1 MMTRIAASALLALA
15 CCVAPAAA
23 EEARDPVRVEGGHV
37 LLGDVLPVTGDA
49 AGRRIALAPAPG
61 ESAMLALA
69 DIRRH
74 AAEAGIETEISG
86 PAHIRVERLGQA
98 IPDAVLEQAL
108 ADALGLDGPVG
119 FRIAQ
124 GRLPLEIPLDS
135 DPADLRI
142 ESARIDDRS
151 GRFQAVAVTPLG
163 DGKEARTGLS
173 GVAEPEMLVPVAGR
187 SVAPGE
193 AIRKADL
200 DWTRVPLRRVN
211 RTMIT
216 DAAMLVGMEP
226 VRMLRPGQP
235 VRASDVRRPLL
246 VAKGTLVTMSMRR
259 GNMVLSATGKAMQ
272 DGADGDIIRL
282 QNTSTGRTVEARVD
296 GPDRVSVFTPE
307 TAAMRLAAGES

>member
-1 MMTRIAASALLALA
+1 MMTRLVASALLVLA
-15 CCVAPAAA
+15 CCIAPAAA

-37 LLGDVLPVTGDA
+37 LLGDVLAVTGAA
-49 AGRRIALAPAPG
+49 AGRKIALSPAPG

-86 PAHIRVERLGQA
+86 PAHVRVERSGRA
-98 IPDAVLEQAL
+98 IPDAILEQAL

-119 FRIAQ
+119 FRISQ
-124 GRLPLEIPLDS
+124 GRLPLEIPLGS

-142 ESARIDDRS
+142 EAARFDERS

-163 DGKEARTGLS
+163 EGREARTDLS
-173 GVAEPEMLVPVAGR
+173 GVAEAELSVPVAAR
-187 SVAPGE
+187 SIVPGE
-193 AIRKADL
+193 AISMADL
-200 DWTRVPLRRVN
+200 DWKRMPARRVN

-216 DAAMLVGMEP
+216 DPAMLLGMEP

-235 VRASDVRRPLL
+235 MRLSDVRRPLL
-246 VAKGTLVTMSMRR
+246 VAKGALVTMSMRR
-259 GNMVLSATGKAMQ
+259 GNMLLSATGKAMQ
-272 DGADGDIIRL
+272 DGSDGDIIRL
-282 QNTSTGRTVEARVD
+282 QNTATGRTVEARVD